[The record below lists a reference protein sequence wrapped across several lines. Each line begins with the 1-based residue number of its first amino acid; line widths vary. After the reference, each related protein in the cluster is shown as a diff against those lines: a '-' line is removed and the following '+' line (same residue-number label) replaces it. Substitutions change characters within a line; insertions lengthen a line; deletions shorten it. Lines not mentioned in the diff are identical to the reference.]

1 MSTEFDFKPVDEILK
16 KYDFQKTHT
25 ISILQD
31 VQAHYRY
38 LPQAVFAYIAP
49 KIGSS
54 EAELFSVATFYENFS
69 LVPKGKCVIKVCDG
83 TACHVRKSIPILNRL
98 REELKLDEEHPTTE
112 DGLFTVET
120 VACLGACG
128 LGPALT
134 VNGKVHPTMTPD
146 KASELLKKLKE
157 EYGNA

>member
-1 MSTEFDFKPVDEILK
+1 M
-16 KYDFQKTHT
+16 
-25 ISILQD
+25 
-31 VQAHYRY
+31 
-38 LPQAVFAYIAP
+38 
-49 KIGSS
+49 
-54 EAELFSVATFYENFS
+54 
-69 LVPKGKCVIKVCDG
+69 
-83 TACHVRKSIPILNRL
+83 HVRKSIPILNRL